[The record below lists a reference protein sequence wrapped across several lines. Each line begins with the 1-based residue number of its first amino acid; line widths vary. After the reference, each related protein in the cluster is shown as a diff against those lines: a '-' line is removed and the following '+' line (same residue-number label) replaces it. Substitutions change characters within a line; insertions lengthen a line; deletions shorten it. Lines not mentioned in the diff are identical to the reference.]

1 MDEQRAPGTFAID
14 VQRVPKKRIPK
25 QGIRRRAYQKS
36 VFALT
41 REEKRQATAAQA
53 LAVEVLTNFAS
64 LEAQAQ
70 AQAPV
75 PEPERASTPVDFEI
89 SAMVIQYALVQGL
102 GSSLA

>member
-14 VQRVPKKRIPK
+14 VQRIPK
-25 QGIRRRAYQKS
+25 QGIKRRAHQKS
-36 VFALT
+36 VFALA

-70 AQAPV
+70 AQAQAPE
-75 PEPERASTPVDFEI
+75 PALEPERASTPVDFEI
-89 SAMVIQYALVQGL
+89 SAMVIQYALAQGL
-102 GSSLA
+102 GSGLA